1 MKEAEQM
8 IELCEVGPRDGIQN
22 EKVLLTTGQKVEMI
36 ERAIGAG
43 VRKVEAVSFVNP
55 KVVPQM
61 ADAETVVDQLEKREG
76 TEIAGLV
83 LSASGID
90 RALST
95 SIDRLHA
102 TLAVSD
108 TFNKKN
114 ARRTTQEGI
123 NELTHS
129 LKEAKGERPFTAVLA
144 TSFGCPYEGEVAEKQ
159 VIQAAEDFVKAG
171 ADSVVLAD
179 TTGMANPISVKERVA
194 SVQKAV
200 GEDIKLGLHFH
211 NTRGL
216 GLANVFAGYEA
227 GITRFDASIGGLG
240 GCPFAPNAVGNV
252 SSEDMI
258 HMFEEMGVPTGVDLD
273 KMIDLARQIEY
284 WMGKPLDGMVMKA
297 GKTSELAKA

>member
-1 MKEAEQM
+1 M

-83 LSASGID
+83 LSSSGID
-90 RALST
+90 RALDT

-114 ARRTTQEGI
+114 ARRTTKEGI
-123 NELTHS
+123 TELTRA
-129 LKEAKGERPFTAVLA
+129 LQPLQGERPFTAVLA
-144 TSFGCPYEGEVAEKQ
+144 TSFGCPYEGEVTEKQ
-159 VIQAAEDFVKAG
+159 VVQAAESFVKAG

-179 TTGMANPISVKERVA
+179 TTGMANPASVKERVV
-194 SVQKAV
+194 SVQKAI
-200 GEDIKLGLHFH
+200 GQDIPLGLHFH

-216 GLANVFAGYEA
+216 GLANVLAGYEA
-227 GITRFDASIGGLG
+227 GITRFDASVGGLG
-240 GCPFAPNAVGNV
+240 GCPFAPKAVGNV
-252 SSEDMI
+252 SSEDMV
-258 HMFEEMGVPTGVDLD
+258 HMFEEMGIHTGVDLD
-273 KMIDLARQIEY
+273 KMIALARQMEY
-284 WMGKPLDGMVMKA
+284 WMGKTLDGMVMKA
-297 GKTSELAKA
+297 GKTSELAKV

>member
-1 MKEAEQM
+1 M

-61 ADAETVVDQLEKREG
+61 ADAEIVVDQLEKREG

-114 ARRTTQEGI
+114 ARRTTKEGI
-123 NELTHS
+123 QELTHA

-144 TSFGCPYEGEVAEKQ
+144 TSFGCPYEGEVTEKQ
-159 VIQAAEDFVKAG
+159 VIQAAQAFVKAG

-200 GEDIKLGLHFH
+200 GEDIQLGLHFH

-227 GITRFDASIGGLG
+227 GIIRFDASVGGLG